1 MQKINRKQYSLTGSV
16 FKLWYVLVAKL
27 KYCYHRLLRRTL
39 QGSVRYSASPSFSL
53 SEREGA
59 ALHYN
64 AKQHSYHI
72 NFISLLT
79 TFGKFLLYPYRRKAG
94 VSTQHFRKLRLDSEF
109 ANSVGCVLQ
118 VSPNGGDLEGAWAVN
133 WWPSLWGKVGMGL
146 LLLIFISSCKVG
158 KEYQRPE
165 LELPTQFNSVS
176 FADTSSIADM
186 DWKSFFTD
194 TTLQGLIEKGI
205 KYNHDLLIAIKRI
218 DIAQRQV
225 KQAKALQLPEVDL
238 RVAGSVS
245 RPSDNSLNGVSLKS
259 FLGQSYVENYSA
271 SINLSWEADIWGK
284 IRGQKEVA
292 LTQYLQTYEGA
303 KAVQTQLV
311 ADIAQGFFNLLM
323 LDKQLEIARKNLLL
337 SDSFLTATR
346 LLKDAGIGNLL
357 AVQQAESQKQ
367 STALLIPQFEQ
378 NIAIQENALQLLTGQ
393 LPGSLSRSISL
404 NEFAVA
410 KELSAGLPVSMVSRR
425 PDVRSDELAL
435 QIANAQVGIAQAN
448 MYPALNI
455 TAGGGLESFKASNWF
470 SIPNSLFGLAA
481 GTIAQPIFKRRQLK
495 TQFEIAKL
503 EREQAVIKFRQSV
516 LIATSEVA
524 NALVQADKLDQQHLI
539 ATGQVD
545 TLRNA
550 VTNAQLLFKSDL
562 ANYLE
567 VITAQGNALQAELD
581 LAAIRREQLAAMV
594 ELYRSLGGGWK

>member
-1 MQKINRKQYSLTGSV
+1 MMKKINRNQSLI
-16 FKLWYVLVAKL
+16 
-27 KYCYHRLLRRTL
+27 TL
-39 QGSVRYSASPSFSL
+39 S
-53 SEREGA
+53 
-59 ALHYN
+59 
-64 AKQHSYHI
+64 
-72 NFISLLT
+72 
-79 TFGKFLLYPYRRKAG
+79 
-94 VSTQHFRKLRLDSEF
+94 
-109 ANSVGCVLQ
+109 
-118 VSPNGGDLEGAWAVN
+118 
-133 WWPSLWGKVGMGL
+133 L

-158 KEYQRPE
+158 KVYQRPA

-186 DWKSFFTD
+186 DWKNFFTD
-194 TTLQGLIEKGI
+194 TTLRGLIEKGI
-205 KYNHDLLIAIKRI
+205 RYNHDLLIAIKRI

-225 KQAKALQLPEVDL
+225 KQAKALQLPEVNL
-238 RVAGSVS
+238 LIGGQIS
-245 RPSDNSLNGVSLKS
+245 RPSDNSLNGLSIKN
-259 FLGQSYVENYSA
+259 FLGKSYVESYSA
-271 SINLSWEADIWGK
+271 AVNLSWEADIWGK

-292 LTQYLQTYEGA
+292 LTEYLRTYEGA
-303 KAVQTQLV
+303 KAVQSQLV

-323 LDKQLEIARKNLLL
+323 LDKQLEIARKNLSL
-337 SDSFLTATR
+337 SDSFLIATR
-346 LLKDAGIGNLL
+346 LLKDAGIGNSL
-357 AVQQAESQKQ
+357 AVQQAESQKL

-393 LPGSLSRSISL
+393 LPGTVSRSVSL

-410 KELSAGLPVSMVSRR
+410 KELAAGLPVAMVSRR

-435 QIANAQVGIAQAN
+435 QISNAQVGISQAN

-455 TAGGGLESFKASNWF
+455 TAGAGLESFKASNWF

-495 TQFEIAKL
+495 TEFEVAKL

-516 LIATSEVA
+516 LTATTEVA
-524 NALVQADKLDQQHLI
+524 DALVQAEKLEQQHQI
-539 ATGQVD
+539 ATAQVD

-581 LAAIRREQLAAMV
+581 LAAIRREQLGSMV